1 MLLNI
6 PPVTMLLSDTNA
18 APLIRSVKVRLSE
31 PSTQYNRL
39 GQINPRKHS
48 EFKLKNTINFAKQ
61 GILALIGTWM
71 DRRLSDHFHMML
83 VNSDETKAKLHQ
95 RGSNFIRVQTS
106 LWPEFSHNLHQVWH
120 VSDKGDLKHSLN
132 QCGRKA
138 FLPLSATFKLWHLI
152 TCCADSRKQQGYKRD
167 INTDTKK

>member
-1 MLLNI
+1 MHRKFFQQAKMGKVQMLLNI

-61 GILALIGTWM
+61 GILALIGT
-71 DRRLSDHFHMML
+71 
-83 VNSDETKAKLHQ
+83 
-95 RGSNFIRVQTS
+95 
-106 LWPEFSHNLHQVWH
+106 
-120 VSDKGDLKHSLN
+120 
-132 QCGRKA
+132 
-138 FLPLSATFKLWHLI
+138 
-152 TCCADSRKQQGYKRD
+152 
-167 INTDTKK
+167 